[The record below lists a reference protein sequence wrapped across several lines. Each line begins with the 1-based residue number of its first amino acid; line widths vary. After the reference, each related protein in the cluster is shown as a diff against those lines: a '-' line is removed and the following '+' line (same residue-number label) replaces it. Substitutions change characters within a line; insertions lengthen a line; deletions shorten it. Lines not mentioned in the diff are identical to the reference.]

1 MSRGDAILRVRAAAA
16 LAAHE
21 PRELPPGDFRLSG
34 VMALFHE
41 VDGVEH
47 LLFQVRTH
55 TVRHHKGEISFPGGR
70 HDRGDADLL
79 ETALRETEEEI
90 GVDRGEIELLGQ
102 LDDTRTRASNYL
114 IRPYVGALPRG
125 RDFEFAHAPREVK
138 ELLQVPVPH
147 LLSAEAA
154 AWQVVEENGEPVPTR
169 AFMYGEHLIWGATA
183 RIVSQLVDL
192 VAAQPVEASR

>member
-1 MSRGDAILRVRAAAA
+1 
-16 LAAHE
+16 
-21 PRELPPGDFRLSG
+21 
-34 VMALFHE
+34 MALLHE
-41 VDGVEH
+41 VEGVEH

-70 HDRGDADLL
+70 QDREDVDLL

-125 RDFEFAHAPREVK
+125 RDVEFAHAPREVK
-138 ELLQVPVPH
+138 ELLQVPLPH
-147 LLSAEAA
+147 LLSEEAA

-183 RIVSQLVDL
+183 RILSQLVDL
-192 VAAQPVEASR
+192 VAAEPVEAPR